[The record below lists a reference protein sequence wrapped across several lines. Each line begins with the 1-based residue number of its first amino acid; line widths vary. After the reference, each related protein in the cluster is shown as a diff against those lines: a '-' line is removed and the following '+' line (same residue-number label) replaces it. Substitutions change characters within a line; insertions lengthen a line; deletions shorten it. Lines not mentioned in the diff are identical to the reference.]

1 MRFLAAILLL
11 QFISVLFAPAFIVAD
26 FMAERS
32 HIERDL
38 CVQRMVPEAERS
50 CHGECC
56 LKRRLDES
64 GERERN
70 MPTELRAL
78 RLSDML
84 THGEDLVLVP
94 EIGDVNSNWGKLQE
108 GTLAGH
114 PRLSAPVPWC

>member
-1 MRFLAAILLL
+1 MRLLASVLLL
-11 QFISVLFAPAFIVAD
+11 QFISALVGPAFIVAD
-26 FMAERS
+26 FLVERG

-50 CHGECC
+50 CHGDCC

-64 GERERN
+64 GEREHN
-70 MPTELRAL
+70 MPVELRAL

-84 THGEDLVLVP
+84 ADGEALVLVP
-94 EIGDVNSNWGKLQE
+94 ETKKVKSVWADLQE